1 MDGHRIAPGVR
12 GWLEQP
18 PANAIAQD
26 CLMVSGWA
34 FSTGAPIVDVWAQ
47 VAGAR
52 RPLPCGLRRDDVQ
65 QAYAHEPAAL
75 RSGFSGYIEFDRPDD
90 GRVRLDVSAT
100 LGDGRTVTLF
110 ERRLLTVA
118 SGNTLSPVQVAVSQA
133 IERPRLLFSPRSWL
147 DGLALARRTWFPA
160 PRIDSG
166 ATSAGATHTRAA
178 RRALARFLGGDARL
192 AFPAQ
197 TVPVVSVI
205 LVLWNRADLTLQ
217 CLKALAA
224 QQDVAFEIVLVDNA
238 STDETTAMLSRVDGV
253 NVIRHASNIG
263 FTLAANAGAQTARG
277 EFLLFLN
284 NDAEITPGS
293 LARLVETARR
303 RPDAG
308 AVGGKLVFPDGR
320 LQEAGAMIWADGSCE
335 AYGRGSDPT
344 SPEFN
349 FERDVDFCSAALLLT
364 PRALFEQLGGV
375 DERYQPAYYED
386 ADYCVRLWTR
396 GHPVVYQPS
405 AVAIHHEF
413 GSAVST
419 DASIE
424 LQRARRPLFV
434 SKHGQWLA
442 SQSARDAGT
451 MAARS
456 HPHGRPSVVI
466 IDDAV
471 PEPGLG
477 AGFPRAAALVR
488 ALVELGHH
496 VTLYTTASGAV
507 LPAARQ
513 AFPGIEIV
521 PGGPAGLRAF
531 LDARRGRDRCA
542 IVSRPHNMQYL
553 KAAVGSDLS
562 ALGVPCVYDAEA
574 VFALREIGRR
584 QLIGQPLAEA
594 AARAQIEDECRLARG
609 CAAVLVVS
617 EAERALFASSGAA
630 RAFRI
635 AHAVRAAPTPRRWA
649 DRTSLLFVGAFSAES
664 PNEDAV
670 RFFCRDVLPALRAE
684 GCDAPFVV
692 AGARIPESLRSSADA
707 AVTWR
712 QGVDDLTPLYDEAR
726 VFVAPTRYAA
736 GIPLKIVEAA
746 ARGVPVVCSSLVAGQ
761 LGWRSGEALIAADD
775 PPAIARAI
783 AGLFADADRWQR
795 QREAALTR
803 VALEYSA
810 GAFGDEVARALQA
823 VAPRL

>member
-1 MDGHRIAPGVR
+1 MDGHRIAPGLR
-12 GWLEQP
+12 GWLEHP
-18 PANAIAQD
+18 PANAVAQD

-34 FSTGAPIVDVWAQ
+34 FSSGAPIVNVWAQ
-47 VAGAR
+47 VARAR
-52 RPLPCGLRRDDVQ
+52 RPLHYGLRREDVQ
-65 QAYAHEPAAL
+65 QAYEHEPAAL
-75 RSGFSGYIEFDRPDD
+75 HSGFSGYIEFDRPDD
-90 GRVRLDVSAT
+90 GRVRLEVSAT
-100 LGDGRTVTLF
+100 LGDGRSVTLF

-118 SGNTLSPVQVAVSQA
+118 SGKTLSPVQVAVSQA
-133 IERPRLLFSPRSWL
+133 IDQPRLLFSPRSWL
-147 DGLALARRTWFPA
+147 DGLALLRRSWWPT
-160 PRIDSG
+160 PRVVSRT
-166 ATSAGATHTRAA
+166 TSAETAHTQAA
-178 RRALARFLGGDARL
+178 RRALARFLGRDARL
-192 AFPAQ
+192 TFPTQAA
-197 TVPVVSVI
+197 PVVSVI
-205 LVLWNRADLTLQ
+205 LVIWNRADLTLQ
-217 CLKALAA
+217 CLKALAP
-224 QQDVAFEIVLVDNA
+224 QHDVAFEVVIVDNA

-263 FTLAANAGAQTARG
+263 FTLAANIGAQTARG
-277 EFLLFLN
+277 EFLFFLN

-320 LQEAGAMIWADGSCE
+320 LQEAGAIIWADGSCE
-335 AYGRGSDPT
+335 AYGRGGDPT

-364 PRALFEQLGGV
+364 PRALFEQFGGF

-396 GHPVVYQPS
+396 GRAVVYQPS
-405 AVAIHHEF
+405 AVAVHHEF

-451 MAARS
+451 IAARS
-456 HPHGRPSVVI
+456 HPHGLPSVVI

-488 ALVELGHH
+488 ALVALGHH
-496 VTLYTTASGAV
+496 VTLYTTASGAAAS
-507 LPAARQ
+507 AARR
-513 AFPGIEIV
+513 AFPTIEIV
-521 PGGPAGLRAF
+521 AGGPAGLHAF
-531 LDARRGRDRCA
+531 LDARRGDRCV

-574 VFALREIGRR
+574 VFALRVIGRR

-594 AARAQIEDECRLARG
+594 EARAQIDDECRLARG

-617 EAERALFASSGAA
+617 EAERALFESSGVTH
-630 RAFRI
+630 AFRI
-635 AHAVRAAPTPRRWA
+635 AHAVRIAPTPRPWR
-649 DRTSLLFVGAFSAES
+649 DRTSILFVGAFTAES

-670 RFFCRDVLPALRAE
+670 RFFCGDVLPAVRAE

-692 AGARIPESLRSSADA
+692 AGARIPESLRSSADPV
-707 AVTWR
+707 VTWR
-712 QGVDDLTPLYDEAR
+712 QGVEDLTPLYDDAR

-746 ARGVPVVCSSLVAGQ
+746 ARGVPVVCSMLVAGQ
-761 LGWRSGEALIAADD
+761 LGWRSDEELIAADD

-783 AGLFADADRWQR
+783 AGLFSDAGRWQR
-795 QREAALTR
+795 QREAALKR
-803 VALEYSA
+803 VAREYSVE
-810 GAFGDEVARALQA
+810 AFRDEVARALHGA
-823 VAPRL
+823 APRP